1 MGIEHEKIHLET
13 SAVIMAQLPLS
24 FINLEYAQRE
34 FPYSDSSYRQ
44 HWSESEA
51 PEIISP
57 DNKLV
62 NVP

>member
-1 MGIEHEKIHLET
+1 MTLSKPGTRITQNSMLWPILMGIEHEKIHLET

-44 HWSESEA
+44 H
-51 PEIISP
+51 
-57 DNKLV
+57 
-62 NVP
+62 